1 VRRHH
6 RPLTLSTTCLLV
18 LSGCA
23 GSATKGSGQPAPLA
37 PATSNV
43 VNSTPRHAES
53 RAAGGSHALGASVGD
68 VTATMRAGTHN
79 PKVNQAW
86 PLQLTVTRGGRPVA
100 ASVTYEFLL
109 GSRVLA
115 RRSHRTFV
123 GRLSD
128 VAVWPASAVG
138 HPLMFRAAIVSG
150 TASIDLDYPV
160 QANR

>member
-1 VRRHH
+1 VRRHR

-23 GSATKGSGQPAPLA
+23 GPATKGSGQPAPLA

-43 VNSTPRHAES
+43 VNATPQHAES
-53 RAAGGSHALGASVGD
+53 RAVGGSHAVHASVGD

-86 PLQLTVTRGGRPVA
+86 PVQFTVTRGGRPVG

-115 RRSHRTFV
+115 RGSHRIFV

-128 VAVWPASAVG
+128 VAVWPASALG
-138 HPLMFRAAIVSG
+138 HPLTFRAAIVSE
-150 TASIDLDYPV
+150 TARIDLDYPV
-160 QANR
+160 QVTR